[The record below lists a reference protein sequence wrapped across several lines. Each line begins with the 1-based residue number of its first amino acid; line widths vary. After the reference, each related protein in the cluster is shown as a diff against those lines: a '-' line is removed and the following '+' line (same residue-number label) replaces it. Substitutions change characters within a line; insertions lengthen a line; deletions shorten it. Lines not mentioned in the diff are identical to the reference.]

1 MKTKINCLLIATICY
16 FSMVYGQ
23 VSKTEMINGTW
34 KLKNL
39 KAQFPL
45 NITEKEKQKD
55 QKIIDS
61 DEADFKKYGF
71 TFKGNSLDIG
81 KKHFTWMMNEKGT
94 EVTVK
99 KKGKSIITATLVNL
113 SAHQLVFTR
122 PDEGMVVTYT
132 LYR

>member
-34 KLKNL
+34 KLKSL
-39 KAQFPL
+39 KAQFPV
-45 NITEKEKQKD
+45 NISEKEKAKD
-55 QKIIDS
+55 EQIIKS
-61 DEADFKKYGF
+61 DESDFKKYGF
-71 TFKGNSLDIG
+71 NFKGNSLNIG
-81 KKHFTWMMNEKGT
+81 KKHFTWTLNKKET

-99 KKGKSIITATLVNL
+99 KKGKSIITATLVEL
-113 SAHQLVFTR
+113 SEHQLIFTR
-122 PDEGMVVTYT
+122 PDEGMIVTYT